1 MYDITSSKN
10 AYVKLLRSLKNKKAR
25 QQEGLYVAEGSKC
38 SIEALINA
46 EVQTLLTTDA
56 QSEAARLALENGVE
70 VKTAPPEILHAVSE
84 AKNLN
89 TELAV
94 VRMTNAVI
102 SGQGLIIA
110 LEDVSDPQN
119 IGTIIRTADA
129 VGAAGVLMSERC
141 ADYTSPRAV
150 RASMGSCFHIP
161 VETAECFRER
171 LKELSEGRVVVAG
184 HLRGQG
190 SLNPSRDAVLL
201 IGNESRGLTDET
213 AALADVLYRIPIFG
227 KAESLNAAV
236 AAGIMMYKLIGE

>member
-56 QSEAARLALENGVE
+56 QSEAARIALENGVE

-94 VRMTNAVI
+94 VRMKNAVI

-110 LEDVSDPQN
+110 LEDPQN

>member
-25 QQEGLYVAEGSKC
+25 QEEGLYVAEGSKC
-38 SIEALINA
+38 SMEALENA
-46 EVQTLLTTDA
+46 DVQTLITTNA
-56 QSEAARLALENGVE
+56 QSDAARMAMQKGVE
-70 VKTAPPEILHAVSE
+70 VKTASPQILHAISE

-94 VRMTNAVI
+94 VRMTNEVI
-102 SGQGLIIA
+102 SGQGLVIA

-141 ADYTSPRAV
+141 ADHTSPRAV
-150 RASMGSCFHIP
+150 RASMGSCFHIS
-161 VETAECFRER
+161 VETAKDFKER
-171 LKELSEGRVVVAG
+171 LKELSKGRVVVAG
-184 HLRGQG
+184 HLRGDG
-190 SLNPSRDAVLL
+190 SLNPTRDAVLL

-213 AALADVLYRIPIFG
+213 AAMADVLYRIPILG
-227 KAESLNAAV
+227 RAESLNAAV

>member
-1 MYDITSSKN
+1 
-10 AYVKLLRSLKNKKAR
+10 
-25 QQEGLYVAEGSKC
+25 
-38 SIEALINA
+38 
-46 EVQTLLTTDA
+46 
-56 QSEAARLALENGVE
+56 
-70 VKTAPPEILHAVSE
+70 
-84 AKNLN
+84 
-89 TELAV
+89 
-94 VRMTNAVI
+94 
-102 SGQGLIIA
+102 
-110 LEDVSDPQN
+110 
-119 IGTIIRTADA
+119 
-129 VGAAGVLMSERC
+129 MSERC